1 MTRRIIR
8 YLVVLSA
15 AAGLS
20 LLLLDTA
27 RRWLVPA
34 APSASAIL
42 VDRLR
47 STRELIGLV
56 VEVAEPRTTT
66 KSGKLGGIEVVL
78 LVRGQAHLG
87 VDLAQMTIESV
98 DETTHSITVSL
109 PPPTVRVAKVD
120 PQQTL
125 FLQHQRYGL
134 WPLVQVEK
142 VDRAVVATALM
153 DAQNVVQ
160 AAGADPQHQPAAM
173 RAIERALEDLTHQ
186 ARWTIHIHWRT
197 PPTQRFP

>member
-1 MTRRIIR
+1 MTRRVIR

-15 AAGLS
+15 AADLS

-34 APSASAIL
+34 APAASAIL

-47 STRELIGLV
+47 STRELIGLI

-87 VDLAQMTIESV
+87 VDLGQMTIESV

-142 VDRAVVATALM
+142 VDREVVATALM
-153 DAQNVVQ
+153 DAE
-160 AAGADPQHQPAAM
+160 AAIHTAGGDPQHQPQAKHS
-173 RAIERALEDLTHQ
+173 IEQTLTDLTQQ
-186 ARWTIHIHWRT
+186 AGWTVEVRW
-197 PPTQRFP
+197 PNP

>member
-1 MTRRIIR
+1 MIR
-8 YLVVLSA
+8 KSIVRGV
-15 AAGLS
+15 
-20 LLLLDTA
+20 LLLAATGLLLHLLDPV
-27 RRWLVPA
+27 RQRLMQP
-34 APSASAIL
+34 APSAVI

-47 STRELIGLV
+47 MTRELIGLV

-87 VDLAQMTIESV
+87 VDLAQLAIESV
-98 DETTHSITVSL
+98 DETTHSITLSL

-125 FLQHQRYGL
+125 FLRHQRYGL
-134 WPLVQVEK
+134 WTLVQVEK

-173 RAIERALEDLTHQ
+173 RAIEHMLHDFAHQ
-186 ARWTIHIHWRT
+186 ARWTLHIHWRT
-197 PPTQRFP
+197 PPTQRSP